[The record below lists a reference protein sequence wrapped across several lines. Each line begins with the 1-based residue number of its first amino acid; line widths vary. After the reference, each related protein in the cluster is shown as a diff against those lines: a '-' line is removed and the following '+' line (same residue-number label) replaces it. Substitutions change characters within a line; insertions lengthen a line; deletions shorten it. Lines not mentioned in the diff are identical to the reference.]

1 MSENFKFMNDTFFSR
16 WKDARYTEN
25 LRQCLRGRELK
36 DRKVSNE
43 LLSDKLKLL
52 HIYVKIIQAVF
63 IKWWVSVTLP
73 RKNSE
78 VSVDYSY
85 SPVSKKN
92 IKYLEKEDI
101 IYFCVRLWIY
111 FNIICKVPQVPTSV
125 TRYHKLPR
133 NDTVLHYS

>member
-43 LLSDKLKLL
+43 LLSNTLKLL

-63 IKWWVSVTLP
+63 IK
-73 RKNSE
+73 
-78 VSVDYSY
+78 
-85 SPVSKKN
+85 
-92 IKYLEKEDI
+92 
-101 IYFCVRLWIY
+101 
-111 FNIICKVPQVPTSV
+111 
-125 TRYHKLPR
+125 
-133 NDTVLHYS
+133 